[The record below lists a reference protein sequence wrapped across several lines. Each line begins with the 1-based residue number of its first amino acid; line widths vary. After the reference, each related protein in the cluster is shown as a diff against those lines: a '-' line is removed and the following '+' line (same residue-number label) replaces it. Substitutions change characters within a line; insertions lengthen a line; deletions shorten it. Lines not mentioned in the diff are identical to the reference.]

1 MKLLINPHSLHIVTP
16 SIIDKLAEKLL
27 ELILQVNK
35 NVSFIVIGGM
45 LVNYLFKNY
54 TVVKKG
60 HVLY

>member
-1 MKLLINPHSLHIVTP
+1 MKLLINPHSLQIVTP

-35 NVSFIVIGGM
+35 NVSFIVVGGIV
-45 LVNYLFKNY
+45 VNYLFKNY
-54 TVVKKG
+54 TAVKKG